1 VRAWA
6 AWAAF
11 LLVAAPVATGQE
23 PAASSEEGSD
33 QPQRPPPV
41 LRLSLRDAVDL
52 GLARNLGLR
61 SARLGALMAR
71 IDVAI
76 EEAAWDP
83 TFTGVVT
90 GGETQIPSRSTLAG
104 ADVVDTDHFNFA
116 LGLQKPTRL
125 GPVLGIDWRSDRVF
139 TNSTARRVKLG
150 STSSCSKSAPVAP
163 LRQNPWRSLFSVIRL
178 GLAVTL
184 PFST

>member
-1 VRAWA
+1 MRACA

-11 LLVAAPVATGQE
+11 LLIAAPAVVGQE
-23 PAASSEEGSD
+23 PAASTQQEPE
-33 QPQRPPPV
+33 QAQRPPPV

-61 SARLGALMAR
+61 NARLTALMAR

-76 EEAAWDP
+76 EEATWDP
-83 TFTGVVT
+83 AFTGVVA

-125 GPVLGIDWRSDRVF
+125 S
-139 TNSTARRVKLG
+139 RR
-150 STSSCSKSAPVAP
+150 
-163 LRQNPWRSLFSVIRL
+163 
-178 GLAVTL
+178 
-184 PFST
+184 